1 MKQCYKC
8 KETKPV
14 SEFPKSKKNK
24 DGLFSYCKKCKA
36 KLNATNQT
44 TPKGRAYKLLSDAR
58 YNKKG
63 KRAHLEKTL
72 MLQDILPTLE
82 IGKCE
87 LTGLPFDFT
96 PSKNSF
102 RNLYSPSLDRIDSN
116 KGYTKNNVRIVLS
129 SVNCAL
135 GEYTDEEMLPILE
148 AMVKGI
154 KNNVKQKSATQLS
167 KGTNRKSKNNPQH
180 GTIPT
185 AGIGEDSD
193 DTHHHSRTI
202 HGQDTD
208 HSAKEGSGDGMGCR
222 GTKMATLVALARIES
237 NGEPDAE
244 TVRLEYKGRYIL
256 D

>member
-116 KGYTKNNVRIVLS
+116 KGYTKNNVRSVLS

-180 GTIPT
+180 GTFTLPRF
-185 AGIGEDSD
+185 GENDNHTD
-193 DTHHHSRTI
+193 
-202 HGQDTD
+202 D
-208 HSAKEGSGDGMGCR
+208 HSGTDGRQDADHRAQEGSGDGMGCR
-222 GTKMATLVALARIES
+222 GEKMATLVALARIES